1 MPLLLALPTLA
12 SATSVLSPLLD
23 SPYAA
28 PASSAAGI
36 SASATRG
43 GGSVGASPAT
53 IFVDCSWGADSN
65 SGSSFS
71 NALKTLPKALA
82 TGAGRIEV
90 SGGTCPLSA
99 ALLLDRAVVLHGDG
113 KTALSGGKT
122 ISGWTPSA
130 NHPGGKVMVAD
141 VADFP
146 LPEIKMLRLGGASLR
161 RSRWPKLVGDG
172 LTTPNFAFAMPV
184 SCTCNTRNAPPIR
197 RHACDHRSSPLPSGA
212 CDLGLR

>member
-1 MPLLLALPTLA
+1 MALLSLLLALPTLA

-28 PASSAAGI
+28 PASSTAGGASASASAN
-36 SASATRG
+36 SASAT
-43 GGSVGASPAT
+43 V
-53 IFVDCSWGADSN
+53 FVDCSWGADST

-90 SGGTCPLSA
+90 SGGMCPLSA

-146 LPEIKMLRLGGASLR
+146 LPEIKMLRLGGGSLR

-172 LTTPNFAFAMPV
+172 LTTSNFAFAMPV
-184 SCTCNTRNAPPIR
+184 SCSSNTPNTSPIR
-197 RHACDHRSSPLPSGA
+197 LHACNYTSPPPPPKVLVI
-212 CDLGLR
+212 